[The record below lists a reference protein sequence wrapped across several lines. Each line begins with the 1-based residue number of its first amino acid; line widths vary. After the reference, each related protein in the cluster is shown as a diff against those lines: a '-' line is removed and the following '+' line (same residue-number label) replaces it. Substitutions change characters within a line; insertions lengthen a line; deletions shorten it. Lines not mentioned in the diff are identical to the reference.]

1 MNVDGFVVASY
12 DAALSQRSSHTATGA
27 ESLPELP
34 PEEEAGGGGGRRKRR
49 SGYVFLDRWG
59 FRGGGGGAYKSVE

>member
-12 DAALSQRSSHTATGA
+12 DAALSQRSSHTARGA

-34 PEEEAGGGGGRRKRR
+34 PEEEAGGGGGRRWEEEEKEWLCLPRSLGLQRRRRR
-49 SGYVFLDRWG
+49 SI
-59 FRGGGGGAYKSVE
+59 